1 MGSWWKGGRKEEGV
15 WEGSRGTP
23 ERLCHRALRLLH
35 VCMAVEPLAKIIR
48 VILQS
53 VPDLANVVALILFFM
68 LVSVSQAPAYL
79 PP

>member
-1 MGSWWKGGRKEEGV
+1 
-15 WEGSRGTP
+15 
-23 ERLCHRALRLLH
+23 
-35 VCMAVEPLAKIIR
+35 MAVEPLAKIIR